1 MKIVLI
7 TMILY
12 CSLGLAL
19 HSFTGCAVQKEVKK
33 SERLPAQW
41 WIPTI
46 QRIDKDIKNK
56 DNQRSLYLTLAMMFS
71 MREENIWVEDDLY
84 FFLYDLRKTMQA
96 ENDKEEKAALKKLYD
111 EFINFQEDRR
121 IERQNASKKKR

>member
-1 MKIVLI
+1 
-7 TMILY
+7 
-12 CSLGLAL
+12 
-19 HSFTGCAVQKEVKK
+19 
-33 SERLPAQW
+33 
-41 WIPTI
+41 
-46 QRIDKDIKNK
+46 
-56 DNQRSLYLTLAMMFS
+56 MMFS